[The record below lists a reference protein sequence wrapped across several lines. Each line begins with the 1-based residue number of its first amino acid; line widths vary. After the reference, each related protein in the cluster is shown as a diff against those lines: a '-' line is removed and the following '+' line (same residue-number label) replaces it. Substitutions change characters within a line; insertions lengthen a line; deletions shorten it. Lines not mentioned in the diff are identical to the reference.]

1 MGSRTVSTKKKGGR
15 KYLKLIPAE
24 HLICTQRLTVCFI
37 LMGDSGRSFMTEG
50 SNCDPLSGV
59 SQDIFNSQFM
69 QFMAMEVSLAMGVLN
84 NSNTLSDTASSS
96 AAAARLAK
104 GLI

>member
-37 LMGDSGRSFMTEG
+37 LMGDSGGSFMTEG